1 MKIERD
7 ASLQPYNTFGSH
19 ATARQSF
26 ILDHPD
32 RINDIFSRFH
42 DPRIIGGGSNILH
55 SRPVYP
61 EVIVTRLTGIQIT
74 EEDED
79 RVPVRVGAGED
90 WHRFV
95 LWSLDQNLG
104 GVENLSLIPGTAGAA
119 PIHNID
125 EYSGE
130 LRRVLSHL

>member
-7 ASLQPYNTFGSH
+7 ASLQPYNTFGFH
-19 ATARQSF
+19 ATARQFF

-32 RINDIFSRFH
+32 RIKDIFSRFH
-42 DPRIIGGGSNILH
+42 DPLIIGGGSNILL

-79 RVPVRVGAGED
+79 RVLVRVGAGED
-90 WHRFV
+90 WRSEEHT
-95 LWSLDQNLG
+95 S
-104 GVENLSLIPGTAGAA
+104 
-119 PIHNID
+119 
-125 EYSGE
+125 E
-130 LRRVLSHL
+130 LQSRGH